1 MFEAVVIGASA
12 GGLNAF
18 KTFLPKLE
26 KNFSLPLMLVQH
38 ISPQSDNYMTTHL
51 DKLCKIKVKEAEEK
65 ETIKKGTA
73 YFSPPNFHMLIEE
86 DKSISFSVE
95 NKVNYARPSI
105 DVLFETASYAY
116 KNKLIGI
123 ILTGAN
129 NDGAAGLKKIQELGG
144 FTIVQDPEEAEVDT
158 MPLSAIKIMKPD
170 KILKLKEIADFLNK
184 IHKNN
189 KRIA

>member
-1 MFEAVVIGASA
+1 MRSLRASVWWR
-12 GGLNAF
+12 LNAF
-18 KTFLPKLE
+18 KEILPKLE
-26 KNFSLPLMLVQH
+26 KDFALPILLVQH
-38 ISPQSDNYMTTHL
+38 ISPHSDNYMTIHL
-51 DKLCKIKVKEAEEK
+51 DKLCNIHVKEAEDK
-65 ETIKKGTA
+65 ENIKNGIA

-123 ILTGAN
+123 VLTGAN
-129 NDGAAGLKKIQELGG
+129 NDGAAGMKKIQDLGG
-144 FTIVQDPEEAEVDT
+144 FTIVQDPEEAEVNT
-158 MPLSAIKIMKPD
+158 MPLSALKLIKPD
-170 KILKLKEIADFLNK
+170 KTLKLKEIADFLNK

-189 KRIA
+189 NRII